1 MSQGMNLFGG
11 DPSEVER
18 GLDEWVAGFER
29 KAARYQ
35 ELQHRVEEVRLSAT
49 SPNGVVTVTVDANG
63 NLVDARFSDRLIQTT
78 PDELRA
84 QLLAALHQA
93 KAQIAARVR
102 EVADDT
108 LGEEARDSADRIT
121 GYYEQKF
128 GAPDESPPPPSP
140 RDDEDYGG
148 SIYR

>member
-1 MSQGMNLFGG
+1 MTRGMNLFGS

-49 SPNGVVTVTVDANG
+49 SSNGVATVTVDANG
-63 NLVDARFSDRLIQTT
+63 NLVDIRFSDRIVQTT

-84 QLLAALHQA
+84 QVLGALKRA
-93 KAQIAARVR
+93 KTQIAARVR

-108 LGEEARDSADRIT
+108 LGPEARDSADRIT

-128 GAPDESPPPPSP
+128 GAPDEPPPPPP

>member
-1 MSQGMNLFGG
+1 MTRGMNLFGG

-18 GLDEWVAGFER
+18 GLDEWVAGFEQ

-49 SPNGVVTVTVDANG
+49 SSNGVATVTIDANG
-63 NLVDARFSDRLIQTT
+63 NLVDIRFSDRVIQTT

-84 QLLAALHQA
+84 QVHGALSRA

-102 EVADDT
+102 EAADDT
-108 LGEEARDSADRIT
+108 LGPEARDSADRIT

-128 GAPDESPPPPSP
+128 GAPGESPPP
-140 RDDEDYGG
+140 RDGEDYGG